1 MKGKVKNMI
10 KCDNGEVSLNGTK
23 AMLITE
29 FHCLARGLV
38 DAGIEKEL
46 LVQSARTADS
56 DMDTVSD
63 VLADAFA
70 KMLLDKI
77 KGDGYGK

>member
-1 MKGKVKNMI
+1 MI
-10 KCDNGEVSLNGTK
+10 KCDKGEVSVYGTK
-23 AMLITE
+23 VMLITE
-29 FHCLARGLV
+29 FHCLARELV

-46 LVQSARTADS
+46 LVQSVSTADS

-77 KGDGYGK
+77 KGDRDGE